1 MLKIISD
8 GIKKLPNLE
17 LFLEEE
23 FKLYADPKKIE
34 AVVGWGHKETATKA
48 RALAYELKV
57 PYLALEDGFIRSL
70 DLGVNKAPPLSLS
83 VDPVGC
89 YYDAGQP
96 SYIEKMLAE
105 PSWYDDYLKQ
115 QAQSLIAKICKYKLS
130 KYNRAPVLD
139 LSSMPTSFVT
149 EEKVLILDQCAGD
162 ASLTL
167 GQIGES
173 EILGKRI
180 LDRVEHYYPKAKI
193 YLKCHPDVIAG
204 KRKGLFDLKNLPKDK
219 EIVILEKEVNLISLM
234 SYFEAVFTVTS
245 QAGFEA
251 LMLGKRVHVFGLPFY
266 AGYGLTFD
274 EVRSE
279 RRSSIQGVTLEML
292 FAAAYLKLCRY
303 INPITQKR
311 ADLDEVLEL
320 LHLQREINEE
330 NRGGA
335 VVFGVKRWKRP
346 ILNAYLGSTQGQVYY
361 TNNPHKALK
370 LAQSK
375 NLQLNVWSSKRNPL
389 LDEEANAQG
398 LTIQGIEDGF
408 LRSQGLGCNHV
419 RPFSLVF
426 DHEGIYYDPQKPSRL
441 ESILNT
447 IKEHPQHELL
457 CTRANFLIKQ
467 ILKAKLTKYNVGVA
481 DEENLA
487 SFKAQMPIDKK
498 LILVPG
504 QVEDDASVLRAGGE
518 IKSNA
523 TLLEAV
529 RQHNKDAFI
538 IYKPH
543 PDVLA
548 LNRQGGKSSET
559 QGLFDLK
566 VTNLSISALY
576 DLVDE
581 VHVLTSQSGFE
592 AILRKLPVTVYG
604 KPFYAGWGLTYDFQE
619 FPRRKAHLTLEELI
633 AGVLILYPRYFDWCT
648 MQFMRPED
656 AVYRLNHMGKVP
668 QDSLFV
674 RFVRQIYALKRGI
687 YYSIKGETE

>member
-1 MLKIISD
+1 MLKIISE

-48 RALAYELKV
+48 RALAHELKV

-89 YYDAGQP
+89 YYDAGRP
-96 SYIEKMLAE
+96 SYIERLLSE
-105 PSWYDDYLKQ
+105 PSWYDDYVKQ
-115 QAQSLIAKICKYKLS
+115 QAQHLIAKICKYQLS
-130 KYNRAPVLD
+130 KYNRAPNLD
-139 LSSMPTSFVT
+139 LSSMSTSFAT

-180 LDRVEHYYPKAKI
+180 LERVEQYYPKAKI

-219 EIVILEKEVNLISLM
+219 EIVILDKEVNLISLM

-279 RRSSIQGVTLEML
+279 RRSNIQGVTLEML

-311 ADLDEVLEL
+311 VDLDEVLEL

-335 VVFGVKRWKRP
+335 VVFGVKNWRKE
-346 ILNAYLGSTQGQVYY
+346 ILDAYLSSTQGKVYY
-361 TNNPHKALK
+361 TNSVKKALK
-370 LAQSK
+370 LAV
-375 NLQLNVWSSKRNPL
+375 NFNIPL
-389 LDEEANAQG
+389 AQWASRVSESVTD
-398 LTIQGIEDGF
+398 LAKSQEINQIFIEDGF
-408 LRSQGLGCNHV
+408 LRSQGLGCDYIK
-419 RPFSLVF
+419 PFSLVF
-426 DHEGIYYDPQKPSRL
+426 DREGIYYDPQKPSRL
-441 ESILNT
+441 ETILNT
-447 IKEHPQHELL
+447 IKEHPDHELL
-457 CTRANFLIKQ
+457 CSRAGFLIRE
-467 ILKAKLTKYNVGVA
+467 ILKAKLTKYNVGIA
-481 DEENLA
+481 DAENLA
-487 SFKAQMPIDKK
+487 SFKAQLPKDKK

-529 RQHNKDAFI
+529 REHNKEAFI

-548 LNRQGGKSSET
+548 LNRQGGKSSDT
-559 QGLFDLK
+559 QGLYDLK

-592 AILRKLPVTVYG
+592 ALLRKIPVTVYG